1 MLTMEFTYKSLTL
14 EDLSQIEQLQQ
25 LVVKQLADSTILQ
38 PLSQEELINILT
50 GNGEMLGAYVDD
62 VLVACRALLRPE
74 VDEEEHL
81 GVDAKATDLS
91 RVIYQEVSFVNPSYR
106 GHGLQKKLGQRLM
119 ENLSLQE
126 YDVVCSTVK
135 PFNIPSLKDKFSQ
148 GLMVVALK
156 LKYGG
161 KLRYVFAKYLNEP
174 VTFTGIKKS
183 VEMANTALQQE
194 LLDEG
199 YYGTTLYEEQGV
211 WYITY
216 EK

>member
-1 MLTMEFTYKSLTL
+1 MTFTYSRLTGNEL
-14 EDLSQIEQLQQ
+14 AQIEALQQ
-25 LVVKQLADSTILQ
+25 LVVNQLEDPAILQ
-38 PLSQEELINILT
+38 PLSTEELLNILN
-50 GNGEMLGAYVDD
+50 GHGEMIGAYDGEM
-62 VLVACRALLRPE
+62 LVACRALLRPNP
-74 VDEEEHL
+74 DEDEHL
-81 GVDAKATDLS
+81 GIDAGATDLS

-106 GHGLQKKLGQRLM
+106 GHGLQKKLGHQLM
-119 ENLSLQE
+119 EGLSLNN

-161 KLRYVFAKYLNEP
+161 KLRYVFAKYLHEQP
-174 VTFTGIKKS
+174 VFRGEKKI
-183 VEMANTALQQE
+183 VEMGNILEQQK
-194 LLDEG
+194 LLKEG
-199 YYGTTLYEEQGV
+199 YIGTTLHEKQDT